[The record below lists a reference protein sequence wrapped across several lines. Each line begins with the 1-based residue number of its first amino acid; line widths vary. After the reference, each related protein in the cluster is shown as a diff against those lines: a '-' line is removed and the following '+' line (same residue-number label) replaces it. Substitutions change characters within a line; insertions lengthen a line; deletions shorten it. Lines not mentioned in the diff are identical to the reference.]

1 MSAIE
6 LAKPSFRPALLE
18 GGVAVAVVGGAL
30 LAVGEMLVGLVEL
43 LEARFGLMVAGMAV
57 GMALHRRLAERRLQI
72 RVAGGPLDSEDFV
85 EIALGHSSSN
95 PKDSAAS
102 ESFIYV

>member
-1 MSAIE
+1 M
-6 LAKPSFRPALLE
+6 LE
-18 GGVAVAVVGGAL
+18 RGMAVAVVRGAL
-30 LAVGEMLVGLVEL
+30 LAVGEMLVSFVEL
-43 LEARFGLMVAGMAV
+43 FEARFGLMVARMAV
-57 GMALHRRLAERRLQI
+57 GMALHRRLAKGRLQI
-72 RVAGGPLDSEDFV
+72 RVAGGPFDPEDFV

>member
-1 MSAIE
+1 M
-6 LAKPSFRPALLE
+6 LE

-30 LAVGEMLVGLVEL
+30 LAVGEMLIGLVEL
-43 LEARFGLMVAGMAV
+43 LEARFGLVVAGMAV

-72 RVAGGPLDSEDFV
+72 RVAGGPVDPEDFV